1 MKVTLLI
8 EVMKVV
14 LSTFDF
20 EALKGRMLSLL
31 PGLRAEIEGLGEDA
45 LWALADRLQDL
56 FEGQSLPDVGWYAD
70 IRGRLQMSKYKVD
83 QRHRSRSGYGGGSEC
98 RLFLYIAC

>member
-1 MKVTLLI
+1 MKVTLLM

-70 IRGRLQMSKYKVD
+70 IRGRLID
-83 QRHRSRSGYGGGSEC
+83 AGYSE
-98 RLFLYIAC
+98 RLAHLVATNRKLFRDLFEGE